1 MNNIFFYL
9 LKANAFIAV
18 VYLFYWIALKHTT
31 FHQLNRFFLLSG
43 ICLSLLLPWVHFSGQ
58 SLFHTTQ
65 INFFLEGFDD
75 IALLGENS
83 QSLAATKNTYS
94 LSDWKILVLGL
105 YIFIALLI
113 CWKTI
118 RGIKFILKLKKSAIP
133 SQFAGIHFYSGPDI
147 AQPFSFFKWIFFPSS
162 PKKYNPEV
170 AILKHEKAH
179 ADQWHTLDLL
189 LLEIIT
195 IVLWFNPFIFLLRR
209 SLKQVHEYQADSE
222 AIESPGAKADYL
234 RLIVSKARLQA
245 LSGIASQFYWLTIK
259 KRINMITKNK
269 STKLNKLSYLLII
282 PILTISTMAFSSL
295 NLMEPT
301 PLEKAGNIPC
311 ITPIK
316 EGDFNKISSG
326 WGMRKHPIT
335 HEMKMHNGIDFSAK
349 LGTDVIAT
357 ADGRVI
363 KTEFKG
369 EGKGYG
375 RVVYIQHSDVYTTL
389 YTQLSEF
396 KVKPGDIVKQGDVI
410 GLVGKSGFS
419 TGPHLH
425 YEVWEN
431 GKAVNPADY
440 FK

>member
-9 LKANAFIAV
+9 LKVNAFIAV
-18 VYLFYWIALKHTT
+18 VYLFYWVVLKHTT
-31 FHQLNRFFLLSG
+31 FHQLNRYFFLSG
-43 ICLSLLLPWVHFSGQ
+43 ICLSFLLPWVHFSGQ
-58 SLFHTTQ
+58 SLFHVTQ
-65 INFFLEGFDD
+65 INLLPDGFGDT
-75 IALLGENS
+75 ALFGGTPLPVDATGNTI
-83 QSLAATKNTYS
+83 SLQ
-94 LSDWKILVLGL
+94 DWKILVLCL
-105 YIFIALLI
+105 YIFIALLL

-118 RGIKFILKLKKSAIP
+118 KGILFILKLRKSAIP
-133 SQFAGIHFYSGPDI
+133 AQFAGIRFYTGPGI
-147 AQPFSFFKWIFFPSS
+147 AQPFSFFKWIFFPS
-162 PKKYNPEV
+162 PLKKRNLEI
-170 AILKHEKAH
+170 AILKHEKVH

-222 AIESPGAKADYL
+222 SIESPGEKADYL
-234 RLIVSKARLQA
+234 RLIVSNARLYT
-245 LSGIASQFYWLTIK
+245 LTGIASQFYWLTIK

-269 STKLNKLSYLLII
+269 STKLNMLSYVLII
-282 PILTISTMAFSSL
+282 PILAISTMAFSSL
-295 NLMEPT
+295 NLMET
-301 PLEKAGNIPC
+301 KSLEKADNVPC
-311 ITPIK
+311 ISPIK
-316 EGDFNKISSG
+316 ESSYYKISSG
-326 WGMRKHPIT
+326 WGMREHPVT

-349 LGTDVIAT
+349 LGTEVIAT

-363 KTEFKG
+363 KTEFNG

-396 KVKPGDIVKQGDVI
+396 KVKPGDMVKQGDVI
-410 GLVGKSGFS
+410 GLVGKSGVS

-425 YEVWEN
+425 YEVWKN
-431 GKAVNPADY
+431 GKAVDPAGY